1 MNRKKI
7 VVEHLCGFRF
17 AAENE
22 QKVRV
27 VIDGDSPPVGLRP
40 MELLLASLGSCTAY
54 DVVSIMRKKRTPL
67 ARYRVEVEGVR
78 AETHPKRYTK
88 IVVRH
93 IGSGPGVTEKALR
106 HAAELSHRKF
116 CSVTANLN
124 AEVELEVVVE
134 PWEEAESSTR

>member
-1 MNRKKI
+1 MSRKKI

-17 AAENE
+17 SAENE
-22 QKVRV
+22 SQVRI
-27 VIDGDSPPVGLRP
+27 VIDGESPPVGLRP

-54 DVVSIMRKKRTPL
+54 DVVSIMKKKRTPL
-67 ARYRVEVEGVR
+67 ARYRVEVEGER

-106 HAAELSHRKF
+106 HAAELSHEKF
-116 CSVTANLN
+116 CSVSANLN
-124 AEVELEVVVE
+124 AEIEVQVVVE
-134 PWEEAESSTR
+134 PWEEDSQS

>member
-1 MNRKKI
+1 MARKKI
-7 VVEHLCGFRF
+7 VVQHLCGFRF

-22 QKVRV
+22 NGVRV
-27 VIDGDSPPVGLRP
+27 VADGDRPPLGLRP

-54 DVVSIMRKKRTPL
+54 DVVSIMQKKRLPL
-67 ARYRVEVEGVR
+67 RRYRVEVEGER
-78 AETHPKRYTK
+78 AETHPRRYTR

-124 AEVELEVVVE
+124 AEVVLEVVVE
-134 PWEEAESSTR
+134 PWEETTDS